1 MRRRICFGRTVFPV
15 LFLLVLL
22 PSPGTAQ
29 KTDRTVTPADRSW
42 EWFNEQGL
50 NFLQMDQ
57 YDDAERMFRA
67 ALAETEKL
75 GVEDERAATTYSN
88 LGSVCQKLARYAE
101 AEQHYQRAVEIYE
114 KVLGSRHRK
123 VAVAL
128 DNLASLYAAQKR
140 YPDAESYG
148 QRALGIMER
157 AAGKNDPQVALI
169 VEGLGE
175 LNMLQ
180 GRYGVAE
187 MLYRRALDIR
197 E

>member
-1 MRRRICFGRTVFPV
+1 MHRRTCFRHTARLVF
-15 LFLLVLL
+15 FLLVLFPAL
-22 PSPGTAQ
+22 AAAQ
-29 KTDRTVTPADRSW
+29 KTDRTVTPADQAW
-42 EWFNEQGL
+42 GWFNEQGL
-50 NFLQMDQ
+50 NFLHMDQ

-67 ALAETEKL
+67 ALGETEKF

-101 AEQHYQRAVEIYE
+101 AEQHYQRAVELYE
-114 KVLGSRHRK
+114 KVLGPRHRK

-140 YPDAESYG
+140 YADAESYG

-169 VEGLGE
+169 VEGLG
-175 LNMLQ
+175 
-180 GRYGVAE
+180 
-187 MLYRRALDIR
+187 
-197 E
+197 